1 MRVEFVHLFLSYYGR
16 FFKSILSFGKIYS
29 LRIFWCIFVYVY
41 FVFSEEIK
49 FRKCLTKNFDQNQQR
64 FGVPW
69 SSRFGS
75 NSYGRHLQ
83 RSIGPRGSRTA
94 SLRCRNGVDK
104 IRKIT
109 RESDFLAKITF
120 GKNRG
125 IGPGSPASCA
135 SQPRPGTIRIPSV
148 LVDAALPG
156 QEKVHKPRRSP
167 TLGVQLLLVAAGRVL
182 RKRNPF
188 FAYTLATS
196 HC

>member
-1 MRVEFVHLFLSYYGR
+1 MRVEFVHLFLSYYRR
-16 FFKSILSFGKIYS
+16 FFKSILSIGKVYS

-109 RESDFLAKITF
+109 RESDFLAKITLEKIEESGREVLPHVPHSPDLAPSEYHLF
-120 GKNRG
+120 WSMQHFLGKRKFTNR
-125 IGPGSPASCA
+125 
-135 SQPRPGTIRIPSV
+135 
-148 LVDAALPG
+148 
-156 QEKVHKPRRSP
+156 EE
-167 TLGVQLLLVAAGRVL
+167 VQLWVS
-182 RKRNPF
+182 NYF
-188 FAYTLATS
+188 
-196 HC
+196 